1 MARILLYFL
10 FESVYKISSTFGKR
24 VGGEV
29 YDKKRRRKALLVTSR
44 VKSLLA
50 VDTSIL
56 VFD

>member
-1 MARILLYFL
+1 VA
-10 FESVYKISSTFGKR
+10 
-24 VGGEV
+24 VGGG